1 MAQFA
6 VIGLGRFGITVAET
20 LTQKGAEVIAIDNE
34 EKKVEDVRNF
44 VTNSICLDSTDE
56 QALKA
61 ANINNVDAVILAIGG
76 NKEVSILTAA
86 ILRKIGVGRIIAKVD
101 SVLHARILKIMGVQ
115 RTIFP
120 EQYVGREIANLLVS
134 QHIFTYMEISKDHSL
149 VEIAIPSFFVGK
161 SLKELDVRN
170 KYNVGIIAI
179 KSSKPSVDEDGN
191 NIVKEET
198 NVIPSANDILN
209 EEDKILIVGKKTDID
224 KLIKMSEK
232 KVRKI

>member
-1 MAQFA
+1 MSQFA

-20 LTQKGAEVIAIDNE
+20 LAQKGAEVIAIDND
-34 EKKVEDVRNF
+34 EKKVEEVRSF
-44 VTNSICLDSTDE
+44 VTNAICLDSTDE

-61 ANINNVDAVILAIGG
+61 ANVNNVDAVVLAIGG

-134 QHIFTYMEISKDHSL
+134 QHIFTYMEVSKDHSL
-149 VEIAIPSFFVGK
+149 VEISTPPFFIGK
-161 SLKELDVRN
+161 SLKELDITN
-170 KYNVGIIAI
+170 NYNVSIIAI
-179 KSSKPSVDEDGN
+179 KSSIPTVSENGD

-198 NVIPSANDILN
+198 NFIPSAGDILN
-209 EEDKILIVGKKTDID
+209 ERDTILVIGKKLDID

-232 KVRKI
+232 QIKKK

>member
-101 SVLHARILKIMGVQ
+101 SVLHARILKIMGVH

-198 NVIPSANDILN
+198 NVIPSADDILN

-224 KLIKMSEK
+224 RLIKMSEK

>member
-6 VIGLGRFGITVAET
+6 VIGLGRFGVTVAET
-20 LTQKGAEVIAIDNE
+20 LTQKGAEVIAIDND
-34 EKKVEDVRNF
+34 EKKVEEVRSF
-44 VTNSICLDSTDE
+44 VTNPICLDSTDE

-61 ANINNVDAVILAIGG
+61 ANINNVDAVILAIGE

-115 RTIFP
+115 KTIFP

-149 VEIAIPSFFVGK
+149 VEITVPTFFLGK
-161 SLKELDVRN
+161 SLKELEIRN
-170 KYNVGIIAI
+170 IYNIGIIAI
-179 KSSKPSVDEDGN
+179 KSSKPTVDEDGN

-198 NVIPSANDILN
+198 NVIPSADDILN
-209 EEDKILIVGKKTDID
+209 EGDKILVVGKKVDID

-232 KVRKI
+232 KIRKK